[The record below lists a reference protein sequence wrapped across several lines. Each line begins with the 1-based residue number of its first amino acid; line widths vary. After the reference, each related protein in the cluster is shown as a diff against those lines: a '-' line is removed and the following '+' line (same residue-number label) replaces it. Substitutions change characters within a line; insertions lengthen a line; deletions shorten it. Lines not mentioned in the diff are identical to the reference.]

1 MPKFDTDVQEL
12 KYRVLKEVARAAY
25 DGTLLEDYNEIP
37 KKISPGPDSN
47 MRCCI
52 YKERAIVAD
61 RIKLALGGNKSNP
74 NVVEVISI
82 ACDECPLGGY
92 EVLDRCRG
100 CLAHRCKKACPR
112 DAIIFDERTR
122 RAIIDKSKCVNCGLC
137 AKACQ
142 YNAIQNFLRPCEQAC
157 KVKAISV
164 GEDFAAKI
172 NDEKCVQCGACVYQ
186 CPFGA
191 IMDKSSIVDVI
202 NDIKDS
208 DFSKKYPVY
217 AIVAPA
223 ISAQYE
229 SLGKIITAIKR
240 LGFHNVIEAAL
251 GADLV
256 AYNEAKELEEKGFLT
271 SSCCPTFVAYIKKNF
286 PKLIPNISHNPSPM
300 AALAKWIKE
309 NEPTA
314 KVVFIG
320 PCVSKK
326 MEIKQES
333 VKPYVDYVLTFE
345 ELQALIDARNID
357 LESLEESPLDNASYF
372 GRIFARVG
380 GLSDAVVQALKEQE
394 STFEAKSYVCDGI
407 ENFRLALLKAQSG
420 KADFNFIEGMGC
432 IGGCIGGP
440 CCLNHEVK
448 DKTQVDKYGKMS
460 KEQTIKDSI
469 RILQ

>member
-25 DGTLLEDYNEIP
+25 DGTLLEEYNEIP

-122 RAIIDKSKCVNCGLC
+122 RAIIDKTKCVNCGLC

-202 NDIKDS
+202 NDIKAS

>member
-25 DGTLLEDYNEIP
+25 DGTLLEEYNEIP

-122 RAIIDKSKCVNCGLC
+122 RAIIDKTKCVNCGLC

-229 SLGKIITAIKR
+229 SLDKIITAIKR

-407 ENFRLALLKAQSG
+407 ENFRLALLKAQRG

>member
-25 DGTLLEDYNEIP
+25 DGTLLEEYNEIP

-122 RAIIDKSKCVNCGLC
+122 RAIIDKTKCVNCGLC